1 MQASEESAEVN
12 TEGAAQAG
20 GSPGS
25 VDLNPLLD
33 AMLEVR
39 GATAAAVVTV
49 DAEVLASRSVDR
61 ALLERTVEIITSA
74 LAAGQALGELLET
87 DESEPGAGPEQVTL
101 IFGEGPILL
110 RPVPA
115 AKRVLVLALA
125 SEHDLGRARLMLRGA
140 ISRLAESV
148 LAAE

>member
-1 MQASEESAEVN
+1 MQAGEDRMDPDGFDTLPDGFEPDA
-12 TEGAAQAG
+12 
-20 GSPGS
+20 

-39 GATAAAVVTV
+39 GATAAAVVTA

-74 LAAGQALGELLET
+74 LAAGQALGELLEP
-87 DESEPGAGPEQVTL
+87 DGSGEGAALEQVTL

-110 RPVPA
+110 KPVPA
-115 AKRVLVLALA
+115 ANRVLVLAVA
-125 SEHDLGRARLMLRGA
+125 SEQDLGRARLMLRGS
-140 ISRLAESV
+140 IGRLAESV
-148 LAAE
+148 LTVG

>member
-1 MQASEESAEVN
+1 MH
-12 TEGAAQAG
+12 AG
-20 GSPGS
+20 EDKVDPDGFSTLPDGYEPGN

-39 GATAAAVVTV
+39 GATAAAVVTA

-61 ALLERTVEIITSA
+61 ALLERTAEIITSA
-74 LAAGQALGELLET
+74 LAAGQALGELLEG
-87 DESEPGAGPEQVTL
+87 EGSEAGSLEQVTL

-110 RPVPA
+110 KPVPA
-115 AKRVLVLALA
+115 AKRVLVLALE

-140 ISRLAESV
+140 LGRLAENV
-148 LAAE
+148 LAGA